1 MSKVNHPTRR
11 EFLKQ
16 AGVAFAVP
24 YVITSKALGAAD
36 GTPPASERI
45 VMGGIGLGSQGG
57 NDQNDFLRRREVQY
71 VAVCDVRQSVRES
84 KRARVNQ
91 QYGNDDCLAY
101 NDFRELV
108 AREDIDAV
116 HIATPDHW
124 HALMVIEACRNGKDV
139 YCQKPETLTIKEG
152 RAMVQAARR
161 YGCVVS
167 GGSQRV
173 MDDTGRLALRCWNG
187 EFGVI
192 KEACISCGPPSTQC
206 YLPGVDSVDPDV
218 DWDMW
223 LGPAPWAPYHPYRM
237 SGSYSI
243 NGTSWRSWRDYSG
256 GGMTD
261 WGAHRMGSIMFAL
274 DIMDQGPVEVIPP
287 DGKDVRLLTYV
298 FKNGL
303 KINHTTNDGGLRAQ
317 NAQVMQGIAII
328 PNPDEPKEAKPM
340 PQYKSAPGSG
350 GRSSI
355 HGDFLY
361 CVRTREKPFRDIEY
375 AHRTA
380 TCCHLGCIAY
390 ELNRPLK
397 WDADKEEFPGDEEA
411 NRFLDRPKREPWII

>member
-1 MSKVNHPTRR
+1 MSKFNHTTRR
-11 EFLKQ
+11 DFLKT
-16 AGVAFAVP
+16 AGVAIAAP

-45 VMGGIGLGSQGG
+45 VLAGIGLGSQGS
-57 NDQNDFLRRREVQY
+57 NDQGSFLRRREVQY
-71 VAVCDVRQSVRES
+71 VAVCDAKESVRSS
-84 KRARVNQ
+84 KKTQVDR
-91 QYGNDDCLAY
+91 QYGNTDCKVY
-101 NDFRELV
+101 KDFRELV
-108 AREDIDAV
+108 ARKDIDAV

-124 HALMVIEACRNGKDV
+124 HAIIVIEACRNGKDV
-139 YCQKPETLTIKEG
+139 YCQKPESLTIKEG
-152 RAMVQAARR
+152 RAMVNAARR

-187 EFGVI
+187 ELGMI
-192 KEACISCGPPSTQC
+192 KEACIECGPPSTEC
-206 YLPGVDSVDPDV
+206 YLPGVDLDPDV

-223 LGPAPWAPYHPYRM
+223 LGPAPWAPYHPYRC

-274 DIMDQGPVEVIPP
+274 DIQEQGPVEVIPP

-303 KINHTTNDGGLRAQ
+303 RIYHTTSSGGLNAQ
-317 NAQVMQGIAII
+317 GAQVMQGIAVI
-328 PNPDEPKEAKPM
+328 PNPGETKEAKPM
-340 PQYKSAPGSG
+340 PGYKGTG
-350 GRSSI
+350 GI
-355 HGDFLY
+355 YGDWLY
-361 CVRTREKPFRDIEY
+361 CIRNRAEKPFRDIEF

-380 TCCHLGCIAY
+380 TCCHLGGIAY
-390 ELNRPLK
+390 QLNRPLK
-397 WDADKEEFPGDEEA
+397 WDAAKEEFIGDAEA
-411 NRFLDRPKREPWII
+411 NRYLDRAKRDPWQI